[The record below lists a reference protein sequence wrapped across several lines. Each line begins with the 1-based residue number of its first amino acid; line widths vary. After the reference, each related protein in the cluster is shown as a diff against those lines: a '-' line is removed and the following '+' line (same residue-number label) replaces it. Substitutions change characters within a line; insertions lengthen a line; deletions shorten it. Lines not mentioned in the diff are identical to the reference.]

1 MKLKILF
8 LSSLILLFAVT
19 TYAQITT
26 GIAIQGIARDGNNTA
41 KTSANIPFKFSMRI
55 EG

>member
-8 LSSLILLFAVT
+8 LSSLILLFAAT

-26 GIAIQGIARDGNNTA
+26 GIAIQGIARDTNNTA
-41 KTSANIPFKFSMRI
+41 KTGVTISLKFSLRI
-55 EG
+55 KG